1 MFDKNNT
8 INVSKIETIDTET
21 LTEIYNSQIVKGG
34 EFFELEETL
43 LGSKITKEDL
53 RLALNFYCN
62 TPITTSDELQQYY
75 SLKKEV
81 WEEYRLSGSKSKVYK
96 SLKKKFEALDLKLT
110 PIGRQKAME
119 AIANKK
125 EVTYFSNLYSNAP
138 EYLKVDDILE
148 RIKSGEY
155 SQLINNIRKS
165 KSKEE
170 KNELKKKLPVVLF
183 NGLFYKRTGSK
194 IIKLTDYLCLD
205 FDDFST
211 FEEVSKTKE
220 QLKSDPYVYSVF
232 TSPKGLGLKLLLKV
246 KRQDYNDHIRLFNGA
261 QEYYSHIHGFDIA
274 CKDITRAAF
283 VSYDEDLYLNKEAEE
298 FTHRVEV
305 NHKSKNVKKLNHEKK
320 QKAMTKQKNET
331 KTRKE
336 NSIFMENEIERIKE
350 LVLKY
355 WESKYSLEDG
365 QRNNNLFKLAIKLY
379 SSGVPE
385 TDITNLFHERFTNI
399 FECDDEL
406 DSIVTSACKDES
418 VFNSTPW
425 ENYELKKNVIA
436 LLQQDDEQ
444 LKALLKEHNIDFID
458 SKVQKELEKLK
469 ESNQVFWHTI
479 TDKDN
484 KVTGYKV
491 DEYKLIEFL
500 KSQNIFCLNNG
511 GSFQYYIVK
520 QNLIYELDLY
530 DIKNIIVDYI
540 RENQDNKTLLVSTF
554 LKQRAIFSDLFLSDL
569 KIEEH
574 QVQRDSVD
582 TVYKYFL
589 NGVLVIYKSK
599 QNTFINYSEL
609 DYPVYAS
616 QIIQHNYNP
625 ESKGQSDFE
634 VFVADIAGENVDSFR
649 SAIGYLSSNYKA
661 QSNAKAVILS
671 DSSTSYSEANGGR
684 GKGILSKALSKFS
697 KLVRIDGKRYSAQD
711 NFALAPINRT
721 HEIAYVDDL
730 KQGFHFTD
738 MYNTITDDMEVTKKY
753 SDKEII
759 PFQLAP
765 KLLLSS
771 NYPLKGSDESS
782 KRRRFDLTLS
792 SYYSTKYTPIDKFG
806 GEFFTSWNEND
817 WNNFYHFMIGC
828 VELFFEKG
836 LIHMSTESMKL
847 KELIGDTSEDFLVYI
862 EENLEMLSSNKFS
875 LEEVKQAYYSNSNH
889 NISVR
894 KIKNWLKKWCDYY
907 SYDLKEYRENNKR
920 VHKLMLIE
928 EFKLLAS

>member
-1 MFDKNNT
+1 MLETNNK
-8 INVSKIETIDTET
+8 INVSDIESINKEL

-34 EFFELEETL
+34 EFFELEQTL
-43 LGSKITKEDL
+43 LENDITKEDL
-53 RLALNFYCN
+53 KLALNFYCN
-62 TPITTSDELQQYY
+62 TPITTSDELQQYS
-75 SLKKEV
+75 SLKKEM
-81 WEEYRLSGSKSKVYK
+81 WDEYRLSGSKSKVYK

-183 NGLFYKRTGSK
+183 NGLFYKRTASK
-194 IIKLTDYLCLD
+194 IIKFADYLCLD

-232 TSPKGLGLKLLLKV
+232 TSPKGLGLKVLLKI

-261 QEYYSHIHGFDIA
+261 QEHYSHINGFDIA

-283 VSYDEDLYLNKEAEE
+283 VSYDPDLYLNKEAEE

-305 NHKSKNVKKLNHEKK
+305 SHKNKEIKNLNHEKK
-320 QKAMTKQKNET
+320 QKAMTKQKSET

-336 NSIFMENEIERIKE
+336 NSMFIENEIERIKE
-350 LVLKY
+350 LVIKY
-355 WESKYSLEDG
+355 WESKYSLEAG

-379 SSGVPE
+379 SAGVPE

-399 FECDDEL
+399 FESDDEL
-406 DSIVTSACKDES
+406 DSIVSSACKNES

-425 ENYELKKNVIA
+425 ENYELKRNVIA
-436 LLQQDDEQ
+436 LLQDEDE
-444 LKALLKEHNIDFID
+444 LKELLKKHNINFMD

-469 ESNQVFWHTI
+469 DRNQVFWHTI

-491 DEYKLIEFL
+491 NEYKLIEFL
-500 KSQNIFCLNNG
+500 KSQNIFCLNKG

-540 RENQDNKTLLVSTF
+540 RKNQDNKTLLVSTF

-599 QNTFINYSEL
+599 QNAFINYSEL

-649 SAIGYLSSNYKA
+649 SAIGYLSNNYKA

-671 DSSTSYSEANGGR
+671 DNSTSYSEANGGR

-711 NFALAPINRT
+711 NFALAPINKT
-721 HEIAYVDDL
+721 HEIAHVDDL
-730 KQGFHFTD
+730 KQGFHFTG

-771 NYPLKGSDESS
+771 NYPISGTDESS
-782 KRRRFDLTLS
+782 KRRRFDLVLS
-792 SYYSTKYTPIDKFG
+792 NYYSTKYTPIDKFSR
-806 GEFFTSWNEND
+806 EFFTSWNEND

-828 VELFFEKG
+828 VELFLEKG
-836 LIHMSTESMKL
+836 LIYMSTESMKL
-847 KELIGDTSEDFLVYI
+847 KELIGDTSEDFLEYI

-875 LEEVKQAYYSNSNH
+875 LEEVKQAYYSSSNH

-894 KIKNWLKKWCDYY
+894 KIKNWLKKWCHYY
-907 SYDLKEYRENNKR
+907 SYDLKDYRENNKR
-920 VHKLMLIE
+920 VYKLMPIE

>member
-21 LTEIYNSQIVKGG
+21 LAEIYNSQIIVSG
-34 EFFELEETL
+34 EFSELEETL
-43 LGSKITKEDL
+43 LGNDITKEDL
-53 RLALNFYCN
+53 NLALNFYCN
-62 TPITTSDELQQYY
+62 TPIATPEELKEYPI
-75 SLKKEV
+75 LKKEM
-81 WEEYRLSGSKSKVYK
+81 WDEYRLCGSKSKVYK
-96 SLKKKFEALDLKLT
+96 NLKKKFEALDLKLT
-110 PIGRQKAME
+110 PIGRQKAIE
-119 AIANKK
+119 AISNKK
-125 EVTYFSNLYSNAP
+125 EVTYFSDLYSNAP
-138 EYLKVDDILE
+138 EYLDVDDILN

-155 SQLINNIRKS
+155 SQLITNIRS
-165 KSKEE
+165 SQTKEE
-170 KNELKKKLPVVLF
+170 KNLLKKKLPVVLF

-194 IIKLTDYLCLD
+194 FIKFTDYMCLD
-205 FDDFST
+205 FDDF
-211 FEEVSKTKE
+211 KTIEDVTIVKE
-220 QLKSDPYVYSVF
+220 KLKIDPYVYSVF
-232 TSPKGLGLKLLLKV
+232 TSPKGLGLKVLLKV
-246 KRQDYNDHIRLFNGA
+246 KRQNHQDHISLFNGA
-261 QEYYSHIHGFDIA
+261 EEYYSYIHGFDVA

-298 FTHRVEV
+298 FTHRAEV
-305 NHKSKNVKKLNHEKK
+305 NHKSKNVKNLNHEKK

-350 LVLKY
+350 LLLKY
-355 WESKYSLEDG
+355 WESKYSLEAG

-379 SSGVPE
+379 SAGVPE

-399 FECDDEL
+399 FESDDEL
-406 DSIVTSACKDES
+406 DSIVSSACKDES
-418 VFNSTPW
+418 VFNSAPW
-425 ENYELKKNVIA
+425 ENFELKRNVIA
-436 LLQQDDEQ
+436 LLQDENE
-444 LKALLKEHNIDFID
+444 LKELLKKYNINFMD

-599 QNTFINYSEL
+599 QNAFINYSEL

-782 KRRRFDLTLS
+782 KRRRFDLILS
-792 SYYSTKYTPIDKFG
+792 NYYSTKYTPIDKFG
-806 GEFFTSWNEND
+806 REFFTSWNEND

-828 VELFFEKG
+828 VELFLEKG

-847 KELIGDTSEDFLVYI
+847 KELIGDTSEDFLEYI
-862 EENLEMLSSNKFS
+862 EENQETLSLNKFS

-894 KIKNWLKKWCDYY
+894 KIKHWLKKWCHYY
-907 SYDLKEYRENNKR
+907 SHDLKEYRENNKR
-920 VHKLMLIE
+920 VYKLMPIE